1 LISQIEFYF
10 DTPKRLE
17 LANERPYD
25 EFTGSYDAL
34 GGADNGVA
42 IPTMV
47 WRCPSS
53 GLKKARRL
61 GDSVN

>member
-17 LANERPYD
+17 LANERPCD
-25 EFTGSYDAL
+25 EFTGTYGAF

-53 GLKKARRL
+53 GLK
-61 GDSVN
+61 